1 MNSKTRIGIIG
12 ATGYVGLELITWLAG
27 HPNFDITCVAS
38 HTHCGERFADF
49 FPAFRGLIDLDFI
62 EPDPRQIAEACDC
75 CVTALPHGVSSVLVP
90 QLLALGLTVLD
101 HSGDFRFKDQAVYEA
116 AYHLQHP
123 CPELLQTAV
132 YGLPELHRQQLAG
145 CRLIANPGCY
155 PTGTILA
162 AWPLLAAGLIE
173 PDSLIA
179 DAVSGISG
187 SGRKAG
193 ADYNYCELAENYKP
207 YGVTRHRHLPEMEQ
221 ELSLAAGQAVTLSF
235 TPHLAPM
242 KRGMLITLYAR
253 PNAAGRREL
262 EQTTGDAFLY
272 RRFAEHYKNEPFIRV
287 LRPGQL
293 PATSQVAGSNFLDL
307 VPVWDGHSGVIKV
320 FSALDNL
327 GKGAASQA
335 VQALNICLGYPET
348 AGLSAPGRVL

>member
-1 MNSKTRIGIIG
+1 MSSKTRIGIIG
-12 ATGYVGLELITWLAG
+12 ATGYVGLELVTFLAG
-27 HPNFDITCVAS
+27 HPDFDLTCVAS
-38 HTHCGERFADF
+38 HTHCGERFSDF
-49 FPAFRGLIDLDFI
+49 FPAFRGLVDLVFIDP
-62 EPDPRQIAEACDC
+62 EPRQIAAACDC

-90 QLLALGLTVLD
+90 QLLELGLTVLD

-116 AYHLQHP
+116 AYHLRHP
-123 CPELLQTAV
+123 CPDLLQEAV
-132 YGLPELHRQQLAG
+132 YGLPELHRAQLPG

-155 PTGTILA
+155 PTGTILG

-173 PDSLIA
+173 PDTLIA

-187 SGRKAG
+187 SGRKAS

-207 YGVTRHRHLPEMEQ
+207 YGVTSHRHLPEMEQ
-221 ELSLAAGQAVTLSF
+221 ELSLAAGQNVTLSF

-253 PNAAGRREL
+253 PQAAFRQQLQQAGAEV
-262 EQTTGDAFLY
+262 LY
-272 RRFAEHYKNEPFIRV
+272 QVYSEHYKDEAFIRV
-287 LRPGQL
+287 LQPGQL
-293 PATSQVAGSNFLDL
+293 PATSQVTGSNFIELA
-307 VPVWDGHSGVIKV
+307 PVWDQHSGLIKV

-335 VQALNICLGYPET
+335 VQALNICFGYPET
-348 AGLSAPGRVL
+348 AGLLKPGRVL